1 MGTFRKHIKVQ
12 VTGFAVARER
22 KRGVTGEF
30 EVFGLSNS
38 KNGLATYCTWEE
50 DRIFVNLCFRRWVG
64 LVWGVGRG

>member
-50 DRIFVNLCFRRWVG
+50 DRGMGRCQGGKDRDFVQCAL
-64 LVWGVGRG
+64 